1 MGSTSEPILL
11 QIDAL
16 KHEIK
21 EIGRATEESL
31 ERLHRLVDA
40 ILTKKRRHQLLVLCL
55 LQLRD
60 LVYYFSVH
68 AYRITMKQ
76 LSAMPL
82 QNFLPVKALQFAH
95 LFREYSHPVGHLLN
109 FPMIKEVINNIC
121 IYIIANTVHIQ
132 CVCLTGC
139 WLGNPLGAPG
149 SKDRVWVTCC
159 VTQDEVTTA
168 TNSTATEKALALRLM
183 KIFFTEDKLAEGNC
197 TPAAGR
203 QVLDANI
210 LAGIRGKSH
219 QFTVCAHCIT
229 IFVASFSSH

>member
-1 MGSTSEPILL
+1 
-11 QIDAL
+11 
-16 KHEIK
+16 
-21 EIGRATEESL
+21 
-31 ERLHRLVDA
+31 
-40 ILTKKRRHQLLVLCL
+40 
-55 LQLRD
+55 
-60 LVYYFSVH
+60 
-68 AYRITMKQ
+68 MKQ

-109 FPMIKEVINNIC
+109 FPLIKEVINNIC
-121 IYIIANTVHIQ
+121 IYIMANTVHIQ

-168 TNSTATEKALALRLM
+168 TNSTTTEKALALRLM

-219 QFTVCAHCIT
+219 QFTVYAHCIT
-229 IFVASFSSH
+229 ILLLLLAHINWKYPSAEEEKRWHQLIVGPMNSRCRTARAKRSTL